1 MFLRKRECPLRS
13 TESGQIGWTAG
24 VGVLLFLGV
33 FLSACMQVEV
43 FRVSSQYMEDALA
56 ASNLAAAVVDVE
68 VYGISHDLL
77 IASPEDAFVLYCAA
91 IKGNLNLDDAW
102 ECPNKGLISG
112 PVCVERFIVYNVVQ
126 NTVEVSC
133 VNADGSVSCWQ
144 GIPGQ
149 ETAPNGISVEH
160 TGIYSEISYQI
171 KGVFGIVVP
180 AVKGKLVD
188 VVGEIY

>member
-1 MFLRKRECPLRS
+1 MLLRKRECPLRN

-33 FLSACMQVEV
+33 FLSACMQMEV
-43 FRVSSQYMEDALA
+43 FRASSQYMEDALA

-68 VYGISHDLL
+68 EYGISHNLL
-77 IASPEDAFVLYCAA
+77 IASPENAYALYLTA
-91 IKGNLNLDDAW
+91 IKGNLNLNDVW
-102 ECPNKGLISG
+102 ECPNKELISG
-112 PVCVERFIVYNVVQ
+112 PVCVERFLVYNVVQ

-133 VNADGSVSCWQ
+133 VNADGTLNRWQ
-144 GIPGQ
+144 GILGQ
-149 ETAPNGISVEH
+149 ETAPNGIPVEH

-188 VVGEIY
+188 VVGKLY